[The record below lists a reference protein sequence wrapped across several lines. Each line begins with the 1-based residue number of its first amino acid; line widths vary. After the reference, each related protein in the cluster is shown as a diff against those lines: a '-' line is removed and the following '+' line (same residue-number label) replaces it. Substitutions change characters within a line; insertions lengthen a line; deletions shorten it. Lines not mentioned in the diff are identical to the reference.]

1 MSLWKI
7 AWRSIQHRSLASG
20 LTAFSMGLGVAL
32 VVAVIVIYGVLDQTF
47 KRSAQGYDLVV
58 GPPKGSALDTVLG
71 AVFYSN
77 QLSDTIPYNYFK
89 QIDTGSYSSHVEVAI
104 PIAIG
109 ERLTSLRGLQ
119 IIATTPQFFVKLRYL
134 NDRPYT
140 FYKGDNLKPGIRFD
154 AVLGYTAAKLTQL
167 KIGSK
172 FKATTSTVVPS
183 ENYPEPSIFTVVG
196 ILDPTGTPNDQAVFI
211 NLEGFFAMVDHFPRS
226 QLDDIL
232 KRSSEDKGIVNEEQE
247 NNNLQNEKNIDSD
260 VSDVNIN
267 VNEKTNQDSST
278 QDNKNS
284 DAVEKKS
291 ENSQTVPKRRI
302 DERRISAILIL
313 LKKQEL
319 KGSIKTIDDRGN
331 AILDIQGLY
340 GGEVMDTWTAALA
353 GRLIADLSVQVASPT
368 REISRLFELIVG
380 RVQIVLVIFSV
391 LVVIVAGIGMM
402 VSIYNSMN
410 ERRQEI
416 AIMRALGAKRS
427 TVMLIILFESILLS
441 LCGGLIGVVIGH
453 ALIAVLGP
461 IIASAVMVIVN
472 PLHFQFAEL
481 ILIPGL
487 VLLASLV
494 GYLPAVVA
502 YRTDVAQ
509 SLNP

>member
-89 QIDTGSYSSHVEVAI
+89 QIDTGRYSSHVKVAI
-104 PIAIG
+104 PISIG
-109 ERLTSLRGLQ
+109 ERITALRGLQ
-119 IIATTPQFFVKLRYL
+119 IIATTPRFFTELRYL

-140 FYKGDNLKPGIRFD
+140 FYKGENLKPGIRFD
-154 AVLGYTAAKLTQL
+154 AVLGYTAARLTKLTV
-167 KIGSK
+167 GSK
-172 FKATTSTVVPS
+172 FKATTASVIPS
-183 ENYPEPSIFTVVG
+183 DTYPEPAMFTVTG
-196 ILDPTGTPNDQAVFI
+196 ILDPTGTPNDQAIFV
-211 NLEGFFAMVDHFPRS
+211 NLEGFFVMYEHLPKSAIDAILSR
-226 QLDDIL
+226 DD
-232 KRSSEDKGIVNEEQE
+232 
-247 NNNLQNEKNIDSD
+247 NEKGLVDDTDKENIP
-260 VSDVNIN
+260 
-267 VNEKTNQDSST
+267 NEKQTNNT
-278 QDNKNS
+278 TNNS
-284 DAVEKKS
+284 NAPTNITS
-291 ENSQTVPKRRI
+291 ATKRN
-302 DERRISAILIL
+302 DRRISAILVL
-313 LKKQEL
+313 VKQQEL
-319 KGSIKTIDDRGN
+319 TGEIVQTNDMGDVELKIDG
-331 AILDIQGLY
+331 A
-340 GGEVMDTWTAALA
+340 GGGAKMDTWTAALA
-353 GRLIADLSVQVASPT
+353 NRLITDLSVQAASPT
-368 REISRLFELIVG
+368 REITRLFELIVG
-380 RVQIVLVIFSV
+380 RVQIVLIIFSV
-391 LVVIVAGIGMM
+391 LVVIVAAIGMM

-427 TVMLIILFESILLS
+427 TVMLIILLESILLS
-441 LCGGLIGVVIGH
+441 LGGGVIGMFIGH
-453 ALIAVLGP
+453 GLIAVLGP
-461 IIASAVMVIVN
+461 IISSAVMVVVN
-472 PLHFQFAEL
+472 PLHFQVVEL
-481 ILIPGL
+481 VLIPCL

>member
-20 LTAFSMGLGVAL
+20 LTAFSIGLGVAL

-71 AVFYSN
+71 VVFYAN
-77 QLSDTIPYNYFK
+77 QLTDTIPYNYFK
-89 QIDTGSYSSHVEVAI
+89 QIDTGRYSSHVEVAI
-104 PIAIG
+104 PMAIG
-109 ERLTSLRGLQ
+109 ERLMALRGLQ
-119 IIATTPQFFVKLRYL
+119 IIATTPDFFTKLRYL

-140 FYKGDNLKPGIRFD
+140 FYNGENLKPGIRFD
-154 AVLGYTAAKLTQL
+154 AVLGYTAAKLTKL
-167 KIGSK
+167 KIGDT
-172 FKATTSTVVPS
+172 FKATANAVVS
-183 ENYPEPSIFTVVG
+183 SDNYPEPAQFTVVG

-211 NLEGFFAMVDHFPRS
+211 NLEGFFVMIEHFPKS
-226 QLDDIL
+226 SIDDVLDRNAEDAGL
-232 KRSSEDKGIVNEEQE
+232 VDDSES
-247 NNNLQNEKNIDSD
+247 NNLPNEKAAQPDN
-260 VSDVNIN
+260 N
-267 VNEKTNQDSST
+267 KTNNST
-278 QDNKNS
+278 SPSVEVKNTQKTRL
-284 DAVEKKS
+284 AEK
-291 ENSQTVPKRRI
+291 ERI
-302 DERRISAILIL
+302 DKRRISAILIL

-319 KGSIKTIDDRGN
+319 KGEIKGIDERGN
-331 AILDIQGLY
+331 VTLVIDGLH
-340 GGEVMDTWTAALA
+340 GGEQMDTWTTALA
-353 GRLIADLSVQVASPT
+353 GRLVADLSVQVASPT

-427 TVMLIILFESILLS
+427 TVMLVILFESILLS
-441 LCGGLIGVVIGH
+441 LCGGLIGIVIGH
-453 ALIAVLGP
+453 SLIAVLGP
-461 IIASAVMVIVN
+461 IIASAVMIVVN
-472 PLHFQFAEL
+472 PLHFQLAEL

>member
-89 QIDTGSYSSHVEVAI
+89 QIDTGRYSSHIEVAI
-104 PIAIG
+104 PLAIG
-109 ERLTSLRGLQ
+109 ERLMVLRGLQ
-119 IIATTPQFFVKLRYL
+119 IIATTPHFFTKLRYL

-154 AVLGYTAAKLTQL
+154 AVLGYTAAKLTKL
-167 KIGSK
+167 NVGDK
-172 FKATTSTVVPS
+172 FKATANTIVPS
-183 ENYPEPSIFTVVG
+183 DNYPEPAQFEVVG
-196 ILDPTGTPNDQAVFI
+196 ILNPTGTPNDQAVFV
-211 NLEGFFAMVDHFPRS
+211 NLEGFFVMIDHFPTS
-226 QLDDIL
+226 AVDEIL
-232 KRSSEDKGIVNEEQE
+232 KRSSEDKGLVADSDD
-247 NNNLQNEKNIDSD
+247 NNLRNEKIAQPETDN
-260 VSDVNIN
+260 
-267 VNEKTNQDSST
+267 KTNLTSNSKNTIKSNDSNNSSVGVKST
-278 QDNKNS
+278 Q
-284 DAVEKKS
+284 KS
-291 ENSQTVPKRRI
+291 RATENQRI
-302 DERRISAILIL
+302 DNRRISAILVL
-313 LKKQEL
+313 VKKQEL
-319 KGSIKTIDDRGN
+319 KGEIKKVDDRDDVVLEIN
-331 AILDIQGLY
+331 EGLH
-340 GGEVMDTWTAALA
+340 GGERMDTWTTALA

-368 REISRLFELIVG
+368 REITRLFELIVG
-380 RVQIVLVIFSV
+380 RVQIVLVIFSI

-416 AIMRALGAKRS
+416 AIMRALGAKRR
-427 TVMLIILFESILLS
+427 TVMLVILFESILLS

-453 ALIAVLGP
+453 SLIAVLGP
-461 IIASAVMVIVN
+461 IIASAVMVVVN
-472 PLHFQFAEL
+472 PLHFQLAEL
-481 ILIPGL
+481 VLIPGL
-487 VLLASLV
+487 VILASLV

>member
-20 LTAFSMGLGVAL
+20 LTAFSIGLGVAL

-71 AVFYSN
+71 VVFYAN
-77 QLSDTIPYNYFK
+77 QLTDTIPYNYFK
-89 QIDTGSYSSHVEVAI
+89 QIDTGRYSSHVEVAI
-104 PIAIG
+104 PMAIG
-109 ERLTSLRGLQ
+109 ERLMALRGLQ
-119 IIATTPQFFVKLRYL
+119 IIATTPDFFTKLRYL

-140 FYKGDNLKPGIRFD
+140 FYNGENLKPGIRFD
-154 AVLGYTAAKLTQL
+154 AVLGYTAAKLTKL
-167 KIGSK
+167 KIGDT
-172 FKATTSTVVPS
+172 FKATANAVISS
-183 ENYPEPSIFTVVG
+183 DNYPEPAQFTVVG

-211 NLEGFFAMVDHFPRS
+211 NLEGFFVMIEHFPKS
-226 QLDDIL
+226 SIDDVLDRNAEDAGL
-232 KRSSEDKGIVNEEQE
+232 VDDSES
-247 NNNLQNEKNIDSD
+247 NNLPNEKAAQPDN
-260 VSDVNIN
+260 N
-267 VNEKTNQDSST
+267 KTNNST
-278 QDNKNS
+278 SPSVEVKNTQKTRL
-284 DAVEKKS
+284 AEK
-291 ENSQTVPKRRI
+291 ERI
-302 DERRISAILIL
+302 DKRRISAILIL

-319 KGSIKTIDDRGN
+319 KGEIKGIDERGN
-331 AILDIQGLY
+331 VTLVIDGLH
-340 GGEVMDTWTAALA
+340 GGEQMDTWTTALA
-353 GRLIADLSVQVASPT
+353 GRLVADLSVQVASPT

-427 TVMLIILFESILLS
+427 TVMLVILFESILLS
-441 LCGGLIGVVIGH
+441 LCGGLIGIVIGH
-453 ALIAVLGP
+453 SLIAVLGP
-461 IIASAVMVIVN
+461 IIASAVMIVVN
-472 PLHFQFAEL
+472 PLHFQLAEL